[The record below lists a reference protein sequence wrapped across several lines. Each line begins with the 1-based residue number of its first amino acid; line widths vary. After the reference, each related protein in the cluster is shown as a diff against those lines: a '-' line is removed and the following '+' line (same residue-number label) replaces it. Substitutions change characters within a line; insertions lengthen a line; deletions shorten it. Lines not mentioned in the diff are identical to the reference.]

1 LAFFNQTNRKEG
13 SDITFQMTVTLLAAT
28 RVDCSESM
36 ALTDRKTKELVEK
49 TASRQAPLYKM
60 MGNPLRTQIIMIL
73 GNREAS
79 PKELAEILDEDFQRV
94 CNQVRY
100 LKRNGFIEL
109 VDEDRRKGGVQH
121 FYKAVV
127 RPRMEADEWEL
138 MPEFA
143 RRSNSALI
151 LQTIVGELRAAL
163 LSGDFDAHRHRALL
177 QKPMVV
183 DEQGMRELD
192 ESALRHLDEQER
204 IETESAARRIESGE
218 RGIPVRAVTIIHPA
232 ARSGL
237 KID

>member
-1 LAFFNQTNRKEG
+1 M
-13 SDITFQMTVTLLAAT
+13 SH
-28 RVDCSESM
+28 
-36 ALTDRKTKELVEK
+36 
-49 TASRQAPLYKM
+49 QAPLYKM
-60 MGNPLRTQIIMIL
+60 LGNPLRTRIIIVL
-73 GNREAS
+73 EGREAS
-79 PKELAEILDEDFQRV
+79 PTELAEILDEDFQRV

-127 RPRMEADEWEL
+127 RPRLEADEWEL

-151 LQTIVGELRAAL
+151 LQLIVGDLRAAL
-163 LSGDFDAHRHRALL
+163 LSDDFDAHRHRALL
-177 QKPMVV
+177 QNSMMV

-204 IETESAARRIESGE
+204 IEAESATRRIESGE
-218 RGIPVRAVTIIHPA
+218 RGIPVKAVTIVHPA
-232 ARSGL
+232 ANSGL
-237 KID
+237 KTS